1 MEEFKLLVS
10 AKYVKKFTGINEAI
24 DESLLAPAIYT
35 AQISDI
41 EPILGEDL
49 YNDMFAENINGAKK
63 ILLDKHVRPTLCWYG
78 VHNAIPAI
86 TKRVGAGGVYKSS
99 PTNAESGSDY
109 DNSFLRKHAL
119 IVAEKLAKKMLT
131 FAMDNELIENNC
143 KNDDVYPF
151 FGIHI

>member
-1 MEEFKLLVS
+1 MEEFKLLVN
-10 AKYVKKFTGINEAI
+10 AAYFKKFTGVNQAI

-63 ILLDKHVRPTLCWYG
+63 TLLDKHVRPTLCYYTLHS
-78 VHNAIPAI
+78 VLPTIS
-86 TKRVGAGGVYKSS
+86 KRVGAGGVYKSA
-99 PTNAESGSDY
+99 PTNADSGTDY
-109 DNSFLRKHAL
+109 DNSFLRKKAL
-119 IVAEKLAKKMLT
+119 LTAEKLAKKMLT
-131 FAMDNELIENNC
+131 FAIDNNLIEGC
-143 KNDDVYPF
+143 KNSDDVKPF